1 MSGYYL
7 ELVASKQYNILDNK
21 GVVTNDTP
29 LSFDEAS
36 AQADKLNGVKKETP
50 KPKKVKKEKKEKK
63 EEKNDE
69 REEND
74 GSLDD

>member
-7 ELVASKQYNILDNK
+7 ELVASKQYNILDNE

-63 EEKNDE
+63 EEENDK
-69 REEND
+69 REESRN
-74 GSLDD
+74 LDD